1 MQDMGCRDET
11 SDLPLCI
18 SPSRMRTMMKS
29 SPDVECVST
38 ESVISMI
45 KATELFIKE
54 LVTLSNSRGCSEISY
69 HQLSELQTR
78 FDRYSFLSDILPQ
91 KITAK
96 EWTEKYKHLFLS
108 AQ

>member
-1 MQDMGCRDET
+1 MQDTEYRDEM
-11 SDLPLCI
+11 SELPLCI

-54 LVTLSNSRGCSEISY
+54 LVTLSNPRDRNEIGY

-91 KITAK
+91 KITAR
-96 EWTEKYKHLFLS
+96 EWSEKYKHLFLS
-108 AQ
+108 TQ